1 MDWQLLIAVGITV
14 FLWRDVCLLSAAR
27 SVLSPVYGTVQIAAF
42 LLLGIFAETIS
53 RDEAFRLLRDPR
65 LWIPAVVLHLVLWAV
80 LFYGQRRQRD
90 WVRQL
95 AMFPNPI
102 FLFSAGGLVWLILRT
117 GISRDGWVAG
127 LLAAAAW
134 ITAVLALAAVKKH
147 FAPSTFP
154 TSVSFAA
161 TSNLTAILLVPLE
174 QSGSTG
180 DAMNVNTIHDLLYFL
195 SNLFLL
201 PTLFGT
207 LAAFAYGTYA
217 VGQFLSEL
225 TDHRANRKLLRDLFS
240 GPPTE
245 ARFREKPWRGHFA
258 GFRNAREKHAEF
270 PAMLDKHVSELEH
283 RLTGRIE
290 RLGIMAKVGP
300 MLGLIGTLIPLQPA
314 LAGLARGD
322 MQAMGANLQIGFT
335 TTVLGLIAGGT
346 CYAISVFL
354 RHWYQQDLTDIH
366 FLNALWAEPDGS
378 LSDASLQSPPTAAV
392 QPNGDG
398 LAQGREAFRRAQR

>member
-1 MDWQLLIAVGITV
+1 MDWQLLIGAGLTA

-27 SVLSPVYGTVQIAAF
+27 TVFSPGYCIVQAGVF
-42 LLLGIFAETIS
+42 LILGMLAESIS
-53 RDEAFRLLRDPR
+53 RDDAFRLLRNPQ
-65 LWIPAVVLHLVLWAV
+65 LWIPAVAIHFVLWAV
-80 LFYGQRRQRD
+80 LYFGRGRQMGWTRG
-90 WVRQL
+90 L
-95 AMFPNPI
+95 AMLPSPI
-102 FLFSAGGLVWLILRT
+102 FVFSAGGVVWLLLQT
-117 GISRDGWVAG
+117 GTTSDGWMAG
-127 LLAAAAW
+127 VLAATGW
-134 ITAVLALAAVKKH
+134 IAVVSGLGALKKQ
-147 FAPSTFP
+147 FAPSTFE

-161 TSNLTAILLVPLE
+161 TANLTAILLLPLE
-174 QSGSTG
+174 QSAADG

-201 PTLFGT
+201 PTLIGT

-217 VGQFLSEL
+217 AGQFLSEFA
-225 TDHRANRKLLRDLFS
+225 DHRCNRKLLHDLFS

-245 ARFREKPWRGHFA
+245 GRFREKSWRGHFA
-258 GFRNAREKHAEF
+258 GFRNAREEYAEF
-270 PAMLDKHVSELEH
+270 PAMLDKHVSDLEH
-283 RLTGRIE
+283 RLSGRIE

-366 FLNALWAEPDGS
+366 FLNALWAESDGRV
-378 LSDASLQSPPTAAV
+378 SDASLQSPSGAIV
-392 QPNGDG
+392 QPNGAG
-398 LAQGREAFRRAQR
+398 LAEGREALRRT